1 RRPARRDARPHR
13 RAGRRGGAAVQR
25 RGGRRRAVARADGGR
40 GRGAGHHGPRAAR
53 PQPRDQPPVRV
64 QRPRHVPR
72 AGRGQP
78 RAVRG
83 HRGREGAT
91 MTAVAARP
99 AAPVAARRAREI
111 RSVAMHDP
119 LVRPLLDE
127 LSHEYWTRYQRVLTA
142 EELRAEMEHYP
153 AHEFAA
159 PHGDLVRVLEDGA
172 PVAGGAFRRRTE
184 PEVGDPARLAR
195 ASARRPDGTPA
206 VRPAELKRIWPHS
219 SPRRRGLPRVVIAEL
234 ERRAAERGYRR
245 VSLATGYTPLFDTGT
260 DPEEIGPL
268 AFEKW
273 LEVAP

>member
-1 RRPARRDARPHR
+1 
-13 RAGRRGGAAVQR
+13 R

-99 AAPVAARRAREI
+99 AAPGAARRAREI

-159 PHGDLVRVLEDGA
+159 PHGDLVLVLEDGA
-172 PVAGGAFRRRTE
+172 PAAGGAFRRRTE

-195 ASARRPDGTPA
+195 ASRRGPSG
-206 VRPAELKRIWPHS
+206 RPAGPPAGRKAIGARWAH
-219 SPRRRGLPRVVIAEL
+219 RRRGPGGVVAAEAGG
-234 ERRAAERGYRR
+234 RAAERGNRR
-245 VSLATGYTPLFDTGT
+245 GNLKTGPRQPEAAACTSRRATRPCSTP
-260 DPEEIGPL
+260 GPT
-268 AFEKW
+268 
-273 LEVAP
+273 